1 MGFASES
8 RTTRR
13 VLAGAAIAHGVVVA
27 LVLAHRPAIAPQVR
41 VRVRVR
47 VGSASSRDE
56 QASELVANSDT
67 GPSRDDESPGEAAS
81 AAATASTS
89 SATGATRGGTGA
101 RAGAASEV
109 PNTAPASGERPAG
122 PLALL
127 REGAPPPNALA
138 LFTIIAVNGEPAN
151 IGAKPRRGVHAR
163 LLDAQVL

>member
-41 VRVRVR
+41 VRVRV
-47 VGSASSRDE
+47 GSASSRDE
-56 QASELVANSDT
+56 QAIELVANSDT
-67 GPSRDDESPGEAAS
+67 GPSRDDESPGETAS

-89 SATGATRGGTGA
+89 SATEATRGGTGA
-101 RAGAASEV
+101 RAGAVSEV
-109 PNTAPASGERPAG
+109 PNTAAASGDRPAG

-127 REGAPPPNALA
+127 REGAPPPIALA
-138 LFTIIAVNGEPAN
+138 LFTIIAVNGDPAN
-151 IGAKPRRGVHAR
+151 IGAKPRRVVHAR